1 VIENPQQTKYL
12 YHELFTIELTAT
24 VTQVWT
30 GSYRI
35 NEIYLAT
42 RRNVHVSVIN
52 GIMITGSMASVM

>member
-1 VIENPQQTKYL
+1 MIENPQQTKYL